1 MRAGPLDRRVTIQ
14 QPIEAQDSAGAVTL
28 HWADVATVWAQRQ
41 DVRAREYVSGNVM
54 LAEVE
59 AVFRL
64 RHRSDVAPRW
74 RLVSEGST
82 WDITGVTQLGRRDGI
97 ELRCVA
103 AQEG

>member
-1 MRAGPLDRRVTIQ
+1 M
-14 QPIEAQDSAGAVTL
+14 
-28 HWADVATVWAQRQ
+28 
-41 DVRAREYVSGNVM
+41 
-54 LAEVE
+54 
-59 AVFRL
+59 FRL